1 MHAPISAASR
11 AREERAALVTQIG
24 AVIDAADAAERDLTP
39 GELNRIRE
47 AEQRCDELDKTID
60 SAEARAGLPATLKV
74 GDERSLIGGGDS
86 RDGRHI
92 KRVLGPG
99 DSLARNL
106 PEHLRGEGAPIRPG
120 YILAAMMTGRTVD
133 LDDAE
138 LRALSLTPSTS
149 GGFTASA
156 STAARII
163 DLARAELAV
172 FQAGAQTT
180 IVEGESL
187 TLPRLDTDFTA
198 AWRGEGTA
206 FNETTGEFGAV
217 TLRPKSLAAIS
228 KISIE
233 LVEDSSVDLGNWV
246 QQQLDAVLRAGLE
259 DAILRG
265 TGADAMPLGL
275 ENYPDVH
282 TQSSGGSIADYE
294 WLLTAM
300 GDIWDANGVPN
311 ALIYGS
317 TVAKAIAGLATG
329 ISGDKSPLRP
339 PPATDSLQH
348 YVSNHATDGTA
359 YLADWSTVVVGF
371 KPSSLRFQVLR
382 ERYADL
388 GQIGV
393 AADLRADIAVMH
405 PEHVSITPG
414 IS

>member
-1 MHAPISAASR
+1 MSFAPSSTPPTPLGATSRPASSTGFSNWRRVTTRSAGTSP
-11 AREERAALVTQIG
+11 
-24 AVIDAADAAERDLTP
+24 TP
-39 GELNRIRE
+39 RNG
-47 AEQRCDELDKTID
+47 
-60 SAEARAGLPATLKV
+60 SACPAKLQV
-74 GDERSLIGGGDS
+74 GDES
-86 RDGRHI
+86 RLTDTGHIEQRHE

-106 PEHLRGEGAPIRPG
+106 PEHLRTQEPPIRPG
-120 YILAAMMTGRTVD
+120 YVLAAMLTGRTVD

-138 LRALSLTPSTS
+138 MRALTLTPSTA
-149 GGFTASA
+149 GGFTAPA
-156 STAARII
+156 MAAARII
-163 DLARAELAV
+163 DLARAELAI
-172 FQAGAQTT
+172 FQAGAATV

-198 AWRGEGTA
+198 AWRGEGAA
-206 FNETTGEFGAV
+206 FNETVGEFGAV

-246 QQQLDAVLRAGLE
+246 QQQLEAVLRAGLE

-275 ENYPDVH
+275 ENHPGVH
-282 TQSSGGSIADYE
+282 TQSSAGSIANYD

-300 GDIWDANGVPN
+300 GDIWDDNGV
-311 ALIYGS
+311 ATGLIYGS

-329 ISGDKSPLRP
+329 ISGDNSPLRQP
-339 PPATDSLQH
+339 PVLDYLSH
-348 YVSNHATDGTA
+348 FVSNHCTDGSV
-359 YLADWSTVVVGF
+359 YLADWTTVVVGF

-382 ERYADL
+382 ERYADT
-388 GQIGV
+388 GHIGI
-393 AADLRADIAVMH
+393 AADLRADVAVMH